1 MSSSGP
7 HADRVFILGVAYLV
21 TPTPLHLLR
30 DSTPYRVVRQQR
42 ERRERLVRRRTRPRF
57 EEPLFDSYFFI
68 RVPIRRD
75 DGVSHH
81 VHENRAT
88 HVVRHLAAAI
98 HTQARDFRAV
108 LRQLLFQNTLVRR
121 NVVQDIFCVE
131 LLRLT

>member
-1 MSSSGP
+1 MSSP
-7 HADRVFILGVAYLV
+7 HADRVFIIIAYLV

-75 DGVSHH
+75 DGVSHAGQRPH
-81 VHENRAT
+81 RTTLPRA
-88 HVVRHLAAAI
+88 
-98 HTQARDFRAV
+98 
-108 LRQLLFQNTLVRR
+108 
-121 NVVQDIFCVE
+121 E
-131 LLRLT
+131 RLSDPRT